1 MGTLL
6 DIFGSIFIAG
16 ILLLMILKL
25 NIFASNASY
34 YSDNELN
41 LQQNAKTL
49 AEIINYDLRKIGYNY
64 DSTALIIAQPTQ
76 LKYYADINPPGTA
89 GHGTID
95 VVEYFL
101 GDSTE
106 VTNTTNSRDK
116 VLYRVINEVDT
127 LGGPTLGLV
136 NLKFSYLNSQGIIT
150 TSLDSIKYVKAEFWV
165 EPYEPVSNFI
175 TGNKDTT
182 VFTYWELT
190 INPRN
195 I

>member
-1 MGTLL
+1 MSILL

-16 ILLLMILKL
+16 LLLLMLLKL
-25 NIFASNASY
+25 NLFATNANY
-34 YSDNELN
+34 YSDNELKM
-41 LQQNAKTL
+41 QQNAKTL

-64 DSTALIIAQPTQ
+64 DGTAIITAQPTYI
-76 LKYYADINPPGTA
+76 KFYADMNAPGTA
-89 GHGTID
+89 GYGTID
-95 VVEYFL
+95 VVEFFL

-106 VTNTTNSRDK
+106 ATGTTNTRDK
-116 VLYRVINEVDT
+116 VLYHVLNGVDT
-127 LGGPTLGLV
+127 IGGPTLGLV
-136 NLKFSYLNSQGIIT
+136 DLKFSYMNSQGIVT

-165 EPYEPVSNFI
+165 EPYETVNNFV
-175 TGNKDTT
+175 TGETDST